1 VLDAG
6 SKEAEIKQFS
16 LELLVST
23 YLITEGRN
31 FTQEAVMKTGSLISS
46 YSMKLSTVSRTEV
59 NKCTTFI

>member
-23 YLITEGRN
+23 YLITEGSN
-31 FTQEAVMKTGSLISS
+31 FTQEAVMKTT
-46 YSMKLSTVSRTEV
+46 KLSTVSRTEV
-59 NKCTTFI
+59 NKYPTCI